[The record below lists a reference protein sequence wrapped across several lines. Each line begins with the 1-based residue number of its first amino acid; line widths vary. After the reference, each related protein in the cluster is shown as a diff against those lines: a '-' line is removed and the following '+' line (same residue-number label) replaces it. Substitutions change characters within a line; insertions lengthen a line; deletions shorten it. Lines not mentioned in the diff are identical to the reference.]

1 MGTCS
6 INSQET
12 RMADPKYANLPGIAV
27 DQPDLYETNE
37 LPESD
42 QHQDFDIEESDAVE
56 TLHISTNEAFGKFK
70 GKNLDTSNVDF
81 SDKIQKSK
89 QKGYIAW
96 TGDYELAGKDDQE
109 TLDQKYQRLNCEVR
123 QLLEDLEDLKNS
135 GAEKVGNQ
143 NLVGLAKQTAM
154 LQDQLSGLK
163 LEEYLGSDPVK
174 DLQDPSGN
182 AKKKLLTQI
191 EQLKT
196 KNTTSDK
203 AASKSVPESSEVMYE
218 LLMKP
223 DSSKLEERQ
232 RLALFESRL
241 EAIEKVLGPSAEKM
255 SVLSVETNTKNVSS
269 AISVINSRLALL
281 EPVHL
286 DHVEGRLAA
295 LLQKL
300 NTVNEKKANLE
311 DTEKNNKIAE
321 LYEMVTANQSVA
333 LALPEVVDRL
343 DSLQALHEQSLQFS
357 KTLLQLDSL
366 QQKLQT
372 NLSTNEK
379 VLQETQSKF
388 SENLETIQKN
398 FDAMDQRLNKL
409 KK

>member
-1 MGTCS
+1 
-6 INSQET
+6 
-12 RMADPKYANLPGIAV
+12 
-27 DQPDLYETNE
+27 LYETNE

-196 KNTTSDK
+196 IKSASDNV
-203 AASKSVPESSEVMYE
+203 ANKSNPESSEVMYE

-241 EAIEKVLGPSAEKM
+241 EAVEKVLGPSAEKM
-255 SVLSVETNTKNVSS
+255 SVLSVETNTKNISS
-269 AISVINSRLALL
+269 AISVINSRLGLL

-379 VLQETQSKF
+379 VLQETQGKF

>member
-1 MGTCS
+1 
-6 INSQET
+6 
-12 RMADPKYANLPGIAV
+12 
-27 DQPDLYETNE
+27 
-37 LPESD
+37 
-42 QHQDFDIEESDAVE
+42 
-56 TLHISTNEAFGKFK
+56 
-70 GKNLDTSNVDF
+70 
-81 SDKIQKSK
+81 
-89 QKGYIAW
+89 
-96 TGDYELAGKDDQE
+96 
-109 TLDQKYQRLNCEVR
+109 
-123 QLLEDLEDLKNS
+123 
-135 GAEKVGNQ
+135 
-143 NLVGLAKQTAM
+143 M

-196 KNTTSDK
+196 IKSASDNV
-203 AASKSVPESSEVMYE
+203 ANKSNPESSEVMYE

-241 EAIEKVLGPSAEKM
+241 EAVEKVLGPSAEKM
-255 SVLSVETNTKNVSS
+255 SVLSVETNTKNISS
-269 AISVINSRLALL
+269 AISVINSRLGLL

-311 DTEKNNKIAE
+311 DTEKNNKIAGKKKLCQKTREIAIVSRLHCLWPKYFHEKKIAILIFKFLTFSSVLE

-379 VLQETQSKF
+379 VLQETQGKF

>member
-1 MGTCS
+1 
-6 INSQET
+6 
-12 RMADPKYANLPGIAV
+12 MADPKYANLPGIAV

-123 QLLEDLEDLKNS
+123 QLLEDLEDLKKS

-196 KNTTSDK
+196 IKSASDNV
-203 AASKSVPESSEVMYE
+203 ANKSNPESSEVMYE

-241 EAIEKVLGPSAEKM
+241 EAVEKVLGPSAEKM
-255 SVLSVETNTKNVSS
+255 SVLSVETNTKNISS
-269 AISVINSRLALL
+269 AISVINSRLGLL

-379 VLQETQSKF
+379 VLQETQGKF

>member
-1 MGTCS
+1 
-6 INSQET
+6 
-12 RMADPKYANLPGIAV
+12 MADPKYANLPGIAV
-27 DQPDLYETNE
+27 DQPDLYETCE

-56 TLHISTNEAFGKFK
+56 TLHISTNEAFGQFK
-70 GKNLDTSNVDF
+70 GKHLDTANVDF
-81 SDKIQKSK
+81 SDRIRKNK

-96 TGDYELAGKDDQE
+96 TGDYELAGKGEEE

-123 QLLEDLEDLKNS
+123 QLLDDLEDLKNS
-135 GAEKVGNQ
+135 GATEKVGNQ
-143 NLVGLAKQTAM
+143 SLVGLAKQTAM
-154 LQDQLSGLK
+154 LQDQLSGMK
-163 LEEYLGSDPVK
+163 LEEYLGSNPVK
-174 DLQDPSGN
+174 DLQDPNGST
-182 AKKKLLTQI
+182 KKKLLTQI

-196 KNTTSDK
+196 GKPE
-203 AASKSVPESSEVMYE
+203 ASKQKANDEIMYE

-223 DSSKLEERQ
+223 DTSKLEEQQ
-232 RLALFESRL
+232 RLAVFESRL
-241 EAIEKVLGPSAEKM
+241 EALEKTLGPTPEKM
-255 SVLSVETNTKNVSS
+255 SVLSVETNTKNVTS
-269 AISVINSRLALL
+269 AISVLNSRLGLL
-281 EPVHL
+281 EPAHL

-300 NTVNEKKANLE
+300 NTINEKKTGLE

-357 KTLLQLDSL
+357 KTLLQLDNL
-366 QQKLQT
+366 QQKLQS

-379 VLQETQSKF
+379 ILQETQTKF
-388 SENLETIQKN
+388 SQNLDTIQKN
-398 FDAMDQRLNKL
+398 FDAMDQRVNKL

>member
-1 MGTCS
+1 M
-6 INSQET
+6 
-12 RMADPKYANLPGIAV
+12 
-27 DQPDLYETNE
+27 
-37 LPESD
+37 
-42 QHQDFDIEESDAVE
+42 
-56 TLHISTNEAFGKFK
+56 
-70 GKNLDTSNVDF
+70 
-81 SDKIQKSK
+81 
-89 QKGYIAW
+89 
-96 TGDYELAGKDDQE
+96 
-109 TLDQKYQRLNCEVR
+109 
-123 QLLEDLEDLKNS
+123 KNS

-196 KNTTSDK
+196 IKSASDNV
-203 AASKSVPESSEVMYE
+203 ANKSNPESSEVMYE

-241 EAIEKVLGPSAEKM
+241 EAVEKVLGPSAEKM
-255 SVLSVETNTKNVSS
+255 SVLSVETNTKNISS
-269 AISVINSRLALL
+269 AISVINSRLGLL

-311 DTEKNNKIAE
+311 DTEKNNKIAGKKKCVKK
-321 LYEMVTANQSVA
+321 LV
-333 LALPEVVDRL
+333 
-343 DSLQALHEQSLQFS
+343 
-357 KTLLQLDSL
+357 KLQLLVGFTACDPNIF
-366 QQKLQT
+366 T
-372 NLSTNEK
+372 
-379 VLQETQSKF
+379 
-388 SENLETIQKN
+388 
-398 FDAMDQRLNKL
+398 
-409 KK
+409 KKISQF